1 VTRKGLIALAVAVPL
16 VLLVVWVARNSYW
29 AEVTLPMPPKG
40 EALTNPFYAA
50 QRLVEAL
57 GARSVRDRQM
67 VPVPSDSVIVLS
79 AWNWSLSRTRRH
91 ALEQW
96 VESGGRLVV
105 DRTVIDTEDDFER
118 WSGIVQIENDAVP
131 ATTRRTRDDRCVT
144 LREEHHETAAAT
156 GSAVASY
163 DVCNADED
171 WSLASD
177 RKVPWALRNSVGIQA
192 IRVPIGRGSV
202 TMINANPFRYRYL
215 LDGDHARLLVA
226 ATQLRKADDV
236 HFLSEDD
243 APWLLALAWQYGAP
257 VVASLFVIV
266 ALVLWRSAVRF
277 GPLAAPDQR
286 ARRSLA
292 EQIRGSGRF
301 ALRHG
306 SGESLHTACVRA
318 LEEAARRRV
327 KTYSSLD
334 AGDRAGALA
343 QITGF
348 NRNALAAAVQP
359 YSRAP
364 GVNELR
370 RTIAFL
376 ETARRQILGLDRQD
390 KHGTT

>member
-1 VTRKGLIALAVAVPL
+1 VKRKGLITLAVAIPL

-50 QRLVEAL
+50 QRFVEAL
-57 GARSVRDRQM
+57 GARSVRDRQL

-79 AWNWSLSRTRRH
+79 AWNWSLSRTRRN

-105 DRTVIDTEDDFER
+105 DRTVIDTEEDFER
-118 WSGIVQIENDAVP
+118 WSGIVQMENDAVP
-131 ATTRRTRDDRCVT
+131 ATTRPKRDDRCVT
-144 LREEHHETAAAT
+144 MREEHHETAAAT
-156 GSAVASY
+156 GAASY

-177 RKVPWALRNSVGIQA
+177 RKVMWALRNSVGIQA
-192 IRVPIGRGSV
+192 IRVPVGRGSV

-243 APWLLALAWQYGAP
+243 APWLLALAWQHGAP

-266 ALVLWRSAVRF
+266 ALVLWRNAVRF
-277 GPLAAPDQR
+277 GPLAAPAQT

-306 SGESLHTACVRA
+306 SGASLHAACIRA
-318 LEEAARRRV
+318 LEEAVRRRV

-334 AGDRAGALA
+334 AGARADALA
-343 QITGF
+343 QITGV
-348 NRNALAAAVQP
+348 NRNALAAAVEP

-364 GVNELR
+364 GANELR
-370 RTIAFL
+370 RTIALL